1 MSSTPLSYLGT
12 EWVSP
17 DHSSGMGTSISN
29 PATLLSTMIQN
40 QYYFQELGQ
49 ESDVVFLSAESYLL
63 SCFKTLTMMKA
74 MQQFVVRMTS
84 IGGQNK
90 LRWVHRTLATTF
102 TTEQALRACG
112 ENVIVSDDFSNLTAI
127 NQQLAPLFIQCY
139 FSS

>member
-1 MSSTPLSYLGT
+1 MSTPLTYTGAEYT
-12 EWVSP
+12 TP
-17 DHSSGMGTSISN
+17 DHTAGYGTAISS
-29 PATLLSTMIQN
+29 PATLLSGMVTN

-49 ESDVVFLSAESYLL
+49 ETDVVFLSAESYLI
-63 SCFKTLTMMKA
+63 SAYKTLTVMKA

-84 IGGQNK
+84 VGGQNK

-102 TTEQALRACG
+102 TTEQMLRACG